1 MIKHGQ
7 TAVELPGITAV
18 YIGSNQ
24 VYGVPAGYTRLAGI
38 TYAANTY
45 YEITG
50 FRLRGSDTVR
60 FSASFDKA
68 CNVFGCYTTTS
79 AQDNYSLYIS
89 ASSGSKYLRY
99 NGGTYASYVA
109 SNQFGTQYN
118 IVITPTGSSG
128 LPNSNGSWTEQ
139 DFVTSTDM
147 CIGTTSV
154 SATSSKFDGDI
165 YGDFVVD
172 GRFRGV
178 PVQRISDGA
187 VGYYDVYTNQF
198 YAPIGSNP
206 QIIAYA

>member
-7 TAVELPGITAV
+7 TAVEMPGIVAAYV
-18 YIGSNQ
+18 GANQ

-38 TYAANTY
+38 TFAAGTY

-50 FRLRGSDTVR
+50 FKLRGSDTVR

-79 AQDNYSLYIS
+79 ATDNYSLYMS
-89 ASSGSKYLRY
+89 TSSGSKYLRY
-99 NGGTYASYVA
+99 NGGTYSSYVS
-109 SNQFGTQYN
+109 SNQYGTRYDV
-118 IVITPTGSSG
+118 VITPTGSSG
-128 LPNSNGSWTEQ
+128 LPNANDSWSEQ
-139 DFVTSTDM
+139 SFVASVDM
-147 CIGTTSV
+147 CIGTTSA
-154 SATSSKFDGDI
+154 SATSSKFDGDM

-178 PVQRISDGA
+178 PVKRNSDNK
-187 VGYYDVYTNQF
+187 VGYYDVYTDTF

-206 QIIAYA
+206 TAITA

>member
-7 TAVELPGITAV
+7 TAVELPGIAAA

-89 ASSGSKYLRY
+89 TSSGSKYLRY

-109 SNQFGTQYN
+109 TAQFGTRYD

-128 LPNSNGSWTEQ
+128 LPNTNDSWTAQ
-139 DFVTSTDM
+139 DFTASSDM
-147 CIGTTSV
+147 CIGTTSTG
-154 SATSSKFDGDI
+154 ATSSKFDGDM

-178 PVQRISDGA
+178 PVKRNSDNK
-187 VGYYDVYTNQF
+187 VGYYDVYSDTF
-198 YAPIGSNP
+198 YAPVGTNP
-206 QIIAYA
+206 TAIAA